1 MKFDKDVITGILICL
16 AVVLLWGPITRML
29 GFGGSPA
36 APGTDRT
43 VAVSRTPAAAADDA
57 EGKTAESAGTEIS
70 GFVPEVPLNRE
81 VLEPVFLENDRLK
94 VELDL
99 NAGSVRAITLKDYY
113 RNGRK
118 GDPEGRI
125 VIEENPDLSDGLLR
139 AGAMGV
145 APDAGW
151 VMQGIV
157 SHSGSD
163 REYMLERCFANGSAG
178 LIVRQEWKLLDGYLM
193 DYELTLVNPGDPTL
207 HAGTVTVDAGE
218 LAAWNRM
225 TGDHIRNPKHAVD
238 FLSTDGK
245 VENVAAGDK
254 NFSAKLSGEA
264 RWISVNNKY
273 LALILGADTPFRI
286 YAGRETPPGFEKKT
300 FLVAAGAVY
309 PDVVLP
315 GRGSRSFRFRYF
327 AGPKIVDEL
336 ESFDASAA
344 KVMHLAWGPFD
355 WLSKLLLRFLLLIN
369 GWVGSYGWSI
379 IILTVV
385 VRLLF
390 WPVSMR
396 ANRSMNKMKDIKP
409 KVDELKAKYKNDPQ
423 QLNMKTMELYKAEG
437 VNPMGGCLPILLQI
451 PVFIALYQTL
461 ESAVQLRQQSFW
473 WIKDMAAP
481 DTVAV
486 VFGLPIHPLVIAM
499 TALMLVQQLITPTAM
514 EGPQKKMM
522 LLMPVVML
530 FILYG
535 LPAGL
540 TLYWTVSSI
549 FSILQM
555 LLQRKLDAAHNRPA
569 EGKKAKA

>member
-16 AVVLLWGPITRML
+16 AVVLLWGPLSRML
-29 GFGGSPA
+29 GFGGAPA
-36 APGTDRT
+36 APEANRSET
-43 VAVSRTPAAAADDA
+43 VSAAPEPADGAAA
-57 EGKTAESAGTEIS
+57 KTEESAGAAQIEFIPEIPLI
-70 GFVPEVPLNRE
+70 GEVS
-81 VLEPVFLENDRLK
+81 EPVLLENDRLK
-94 VELDL
+94 IELDL
-99 NAGSVRAITLKDYY
+99 NAGSLRSITFKDYY
-113 RNGRK
+113 RNGDRK
-118 GDPEGRI
+118 EPI
-125 VIEENPDLSDGLLR
+125 VIEEDPAASDGLLHS
-139 AGAMGV
+139 GALGV
-145 APDAGW
+145 MPGTGW
-151 VMQGIV
+151 VVRGIV
-157 SHSGSD
+157 SHSGGD
-163 REYMLERCFANGSAG
+163 REYCLERCFTNGSAEMR
-178 LIVRQEWKLLDGYLM
+178 VRQEWKLLDGFLM
-193 DYELTLVNPGDPTL
+193 DYELTLVNPGESAL
-207 HAGTVTVDAGE
+207 RAGTVTVDAGE
-218 LAAWNRM
+218 LPPWSRM
-225 TGDHIRNPKHAVD
+225 SGDNIRNPKHAVD
-238 FLSTDGK
+238 YLSTDGK

-254 NFSAKLSGEA
+254 KFFDKLSGDA

-273 LALILGADTPFRI
+273 MALIMGAETPFRI
-286 YAGRETPPGFEKKT
+286 YAGRTTPPGYDKKS
-300 FLVAAGAVY
+300 FLAAAGAVY

-385 VRLLF
+385 VRLIF

-396 ANRSMNKMKDIKP
+396 ANRSMNKMKEIKP
-409 KVDELKAKYKNDPQ
+409 KVDELKARYKNDPQ

-540 TLYWTVSSI
+540 TLYWTVSSV

-555 LLQRKLDAAHNRPA
+555 LLQRKLDAAHNRPV